1 MSLPAIRK
9 EALVFRS
16 MRLED
21 IDTIVEIEKEAFTAP
36 WTAEAFNNE
45 LKQNLF
51 AKYMVMEQDGAIL
64 GYGGMWL
71 IVDEAHVTNIAIRE
85 RYQGQ
90 GLGKLLLGEMMKTA
104 HWLGAKR
111 MTLEVRVTN
120 EIAQRLYRRF
130 GFEPS
135 GIRPGYYSD
144 NMEDALIMWADLDPE
159 VWNKQDNPEPRSRR
173 TPGEK
178 TERGTAGSSARALEG
193 EQA

>member
-1 MSLPAIRK
+1 MSHPSPIERRETL
-9 EALVFRS
+9 EFRI
-16 MRLED
+16 MKVED
-21 IDTIVEIEKEAFTAP
+21 IDAIVAIEQEVFAAP
-36 WTAEAFNNE
+36 WTAEAFHNE
-45 LKQNLF
+45 LKQNMF
-51 AKYMVMEQDGAIL
+51 AKYMVMEQDGDIL

-111 MTLEVRVTN
+111 MTLEVRVSN
-120 EIAQRLYRRF
+120 EVAQRLYRRF

-144 NMEDALIMWADLDPE
+144 NMEDALIMWADLEPE
-159 VWNKQDNPEPRSRR
+159 VWTRQEP
-173 TPGEK
+173 
-178 TERGTAGSSARALEG
+178 AGSPARPGNRRGASRAAEG